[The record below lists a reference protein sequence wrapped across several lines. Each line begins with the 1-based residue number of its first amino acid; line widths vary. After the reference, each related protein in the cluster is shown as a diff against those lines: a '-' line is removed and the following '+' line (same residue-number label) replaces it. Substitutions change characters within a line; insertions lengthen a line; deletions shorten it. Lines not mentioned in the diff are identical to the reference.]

1 MADIA
6 GCKAL
11 TPTPGSTVTLTIDPT
26 VAVHIAT
33 WTAAQATTINV
44 SGTPPD
50 GQRLVLIVV
59 NDGVLPRVLT
69 LGTGLLGNGVITG
82 VLSKNSVVS
91 MVAYGGTFY
100 ESGRTV
106 GI

>member
-6 GCKAL
+6 GCKVL
-11 TPTPGSTVTLTIDPT
+11 TPTPGSGVPVTIDPT
-26 VAVHIAT
+26 VATHIAT
-33 WTAAQATTINV
+33 WTAAQATTISV

-50 GQRLVLIVV
+50 GQRLVLIIA

-69 LGTGLLGNGVITG
+69 LGTGLLGNGIATG
-82 VLSKNSVVS
+82 VVSKNSVIS
-91 MVAYGGTFY
+91 FVAYSGTFY
-100 ESGRTV
+100 ETGRTI